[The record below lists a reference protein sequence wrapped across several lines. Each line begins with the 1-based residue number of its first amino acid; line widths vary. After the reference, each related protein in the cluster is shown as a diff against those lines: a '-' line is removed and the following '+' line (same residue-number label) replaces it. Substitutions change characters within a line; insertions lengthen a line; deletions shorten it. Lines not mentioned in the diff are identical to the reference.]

1 MFWYLSEHM
10 ARCFTPETWL
20 EFLGFFHSST
30 MQFNYLRRSDL
41 GDLKPINENVPEPAG
56 QQPRRG
62 SIESVD
68 LIPIYELD
76 IQENTADEWFH
87 RGNSYFLKQE
97 YEKAILYL
105 GKAISLSPE
114 DGMII
119 AVLGFCHE
127 FGLGTALSYSKAEE
141 YYVQGCKLENG
152 IALIRLAFLRY
163 YGRPGVMIN
172 RVEAESLKKK
182 ANELPKESFE
192 WLLIAAEQYKIPA
205 AMYAYGVCFHDG

>member
-1 MFWYLSEHM
+1 
-10 ARCFTPETWL
+10 
-20 EFLGFFHSST
+20 
-30 MQFNYLRRSDL
+30 
-41 GDLKPINENVPEPAG
+41 
-56 QQPRRG
+56 
-62 SIESVD
+62 
-68 LIPIYELD
+68 LD

-87 RGNSYFLKQE
+87 MGNSYFLKQE

-114 DGMII
+114 DGMVI

-127 FGLGTALSYSKAEE
+127 FGLGTPLSYTKAEE
-141 YYVQGCKLENG
+141 YYIQGCKLENG

-192 WLLIAAEQYKIPA
+192 WLVIAAEKYNIPA
-205 AMYAYGVCFHDG
+205 AMYAYGVCFHDGYYIIDIVLEQKKMFTKPLNIILFLLKQVIHEVKVPLDFLMEKDLVLPKIIKKQFNIIYRLH